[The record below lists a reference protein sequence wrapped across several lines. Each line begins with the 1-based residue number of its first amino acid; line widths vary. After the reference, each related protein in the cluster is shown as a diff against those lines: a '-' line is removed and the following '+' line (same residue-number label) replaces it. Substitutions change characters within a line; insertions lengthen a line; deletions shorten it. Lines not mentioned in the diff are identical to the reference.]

1 MAAKSLPTSNKSGEM
16 SAFLIT
22 ASVLSLLV
30 LFAVLRPLFAR
41 SPMLAAAFASA
52 SLLGSGALYW
62 QLGTPAALDPAML
75 SAPQSIAQARAQ
87 LQARLRINP
96 ESVEDW
102 RLLARTY
109 MAEEQ
114 FAEAAQ
120 AHERAVALAPEDA
133 DALTEAAIANA
144 RARADLRF
152 DEAAIARLRKALAIA
167 PGHQQARWYLGISQ
181 RQAGHPAEA
190 AETWQPLLQQVKDDN
205 ARASILKQINE
216 ARAEAGLAA
225 IAAPAPQARG
235 IDVEVT
241 LSPALLAHLQQYP
254 DAQIFVLARA
264 TDGSPMPLAV
274 ERHPVTNP
282 LKLQLDDADS
292 PMPTMK
298 LSGQTEVSLLARISL
313 AGNAQK
319 GDGDIESAPVKIK
332 LPATQTQRIALTL

>member
-1 MAAKSLPTSNKSGEM
+1 M

-22 ASVLSLLV
+22 AVVVSLLV

-41 SPMLAAAFASA
+41 SPMLAAAFASV
-52 SLLGSGALYW
+52 SLLCSGALYW

-75 SAPQSIAQARAQ
+75 RAPQNLAEARAQ

-109 MAEEQ
+109 AAEER

-133 DALTEAAIANA
+133 DVLTEAAIAAA
-144 RARADLRF
+144 RAHAELRF
-152 DEAAIARLRKALAIA
+152 DEAAIGQLRKALQLA
-167 PGHQQARWYLGISQ
+167 PDHQQARWYLGISQ

-190 AETWQPLLQQVKDDN
+190 ANIWAPLLKQVKDDN
-205 ARASILKQINE
+205 ARESILRQIND

-225 IAAPAPQARG
+225 LVPEPAATSG
-235 IDVEVT
+235 IDVEVS
-241 LSPALLAHLQQYP
+241 LSPSLIAHLQPYP

-264 TDGSPMPLAV
+264 ADGSPMPLAV
-274 ERHPVTNP
+274 ERHAVRST
-282 LKLQLDDADS
+282 LKLRLNDADS

-298 LSGQTEVSLLARISL
+298 LSSQAEVLLTARISL

-319 GDGDIESAPVKIK
+319 QDGDIESAPLKIK